1 MIGAL
6 DRAGVT
12 PANPAAAMAEPPC
25 SRCRRER
32 EIRFLG
38 MVASLFGAGHRRAAS
53 LWAEIY
59 PLNRGECE
67 AVSFHF
73 GGNQKGCLQKTQRPH
88 VVSAALRSIRDSRLP
103 LRQAA
108 IGSVQLRL
116 H

>member
-38 MVASLFGAGHRRAAS
+38 MVASLFGAGHWRAAS

-73 GGNQKGCLQKTQRPH
+73 GGNRKGRLQKTQRPH
-88 VVSAALRSIRDSRLP
+88 VSAALRFPPAAAAGRDR
-103 LRQAA
+103 
-108 IGSVQLRL
+108 SVQLRL